1 MPNHP
6 LSISYKLLLV
16 PERCPSKEAVI
27 ESCSTC
33 CCNSSR
39 DVEFYDPKVPEHN
52 TVCNVDTIANY
63 TVSFV
68 GTWTEGCHPDY
79 YLDDAHWSPLTG
91 VSHDPSYEVWNGCM
105 YNVSLGVER
114 VSRFGATNTIE
125 SEYTAQGSK
134 VFDRLKGDV
143 IFPGA
148 GMTARNLL
156 ADANHS
162 YVSVL
167 TMLAPS
173 ADRMMGVS
181 RLQLCD
187 GSRWRRK
194 VKVCGE
200 LFSTATASE
209 LIDRPNTIQAQ
220 NCSFGYFMF
229 ELQSQERKP
238 DRERPRPRRPVRY
251 REDCPPVESPPPA
264 DSCVCQPKGRSNL

>member
-1 MPNHP
+1 MPQ
-6 LSISYKLLLV
+6 S
-16 PERCPSKEAVI
+16 CPNKANVI

-39 DVEFYDPKVPEHN
+39 NVEFYDPKVPEHN
-52 TVCNVDTIANY
+52 TVCQETSVATY
-63 TVSFV
+63 RVTFV
-68 GTWTEGCHPDY
+68 GTWTAGCHPDY
-79 YLDDAHWSPLTG
+79 YRTSAHWSPLTG

-105 YNVSLGVER
+105 YNVSPGVER
-114 VSRFGATNTIE
+114 VSRFGSTGTIE

-134 VFDRLKGDV
+134 VFDRLRGNS

-148 GMTARNLL
+148 GMTARNLRV
-156 ADANHS
+156 DANHS

-181 RLQLCD
+181 RLQLCE
-187 GSRWRRK
+187 GSCWKDR

-200 LFSTATASE
+200 LFSTATASV

-220 NCSFGYFMF
+220 NCSFGYFTF
-229 ELQSQERKP
+229 ELQSCSDGTCGKCP
-238 DRERPRPRRPVRY
+238 TPPPRPIRY

-264 DSCVCQPKGRSNL
+264 DSCVCQPKGRSSL

>member
-1 MPNHP
+1 MLEEALPNHP
-6 LSISYKLLLV
+6 LSISCKLLLV

-63 TVSFV
+63 TVTFV

-181 RLQLCD
+181 RCNSVMDLGGDVKSKSVGSSSPRQQLANLLTVPIPSKLRTVPLDTSCLRCNLHLDQYVIAKTVLQWSLPHLLTHV
-187 GSRWRRK
+187 SVNLK
-194 VKVCGE
+194 VGPVC
-200 LFSTATASE
+200 SKS
-209 LIDRPNTIQAQ
+209 
-220 NCSFGYFMF
+220 
-229 ELQSQERKP
+229 
-238 DRERPRPRRPVRY
+238 
-251 REDCPPVESPPPA
+251 
-264 DSCVCQPKGRSNL
+264 